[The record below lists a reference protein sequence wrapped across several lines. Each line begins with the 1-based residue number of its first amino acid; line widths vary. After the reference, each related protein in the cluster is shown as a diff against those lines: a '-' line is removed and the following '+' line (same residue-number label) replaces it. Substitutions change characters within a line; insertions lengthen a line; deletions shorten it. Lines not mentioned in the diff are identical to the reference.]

1 MPGTTLAGRIR
12 HRALLV
18 LRRVQGAG
26 DPVSLAQEVR
36 QAYADWSTRNTG
48 WMIDSLIRNF
58 YSPIDGPP
66 HEVTV
71 VVGIDSA
78 LYIEHELRELRE
90 RVQEVAEDAGIDPV
104 SIVVRTADSG
114 IVITP

>member
-1 MPGTTLAGRIR
+1 VR
-12 HRALLV
+12 
-18 LRRVQGAG
+18 
-26 DPVSLAQEVR
+26 LAQKVR

-48 WMIDSLIRNF
+48 WMIDTFIRNF
-58 YSPIDGPP
+58 YSPTGGPP

-90 RVQEVAEDAGIDPV
+90 RVQGVAEDAGIEPV
-104 SIVVRTADSG
+104 SIVVRTADSR
-114 IVITP
+114 IVIRP